1 MAVSLMGVNEM
12 KNIEDMT
19 FEEYCLYMSQRPA
32 PEETPRPEV
41 QFVGMVEEKGEM
53 LAVFSGVQF

>member
-1 MAVSLMGVNEM
+1 MASSLTEMNEM
-12 KNIEDMT
+12 RNIEDMT

-32 PEETPRPEV
+32 PTEATCSEV
-41 QFVGMVEEKGEM
+41 EFVGMVEEKGEM